1 MPIST
6 HNRFAGTVAA
16 IKEGAVNGTVT
27 VEVGGLLLKAGTTM
41 DSICR
46 LGLVEGSPAEIV
58 VRETAVMFTPGARR
72 LPVSA
77 RNQIAGRITRIEHDG
92 VEAVVSLAMPDGG
105 PVVTGVVAASELDGL
120 GLEVGSTAT
129 ALIKATDVLIG
140 IPE

>member
-6 HNRFAGTVAA
+6 HNRFAGTVVA

-27 VEVGGLLLKAGTTM
+27 VEVGSLFLKAGTTM
-41 DSICR
+41 DSIFR
-46 LGLVEGSPAEIV
+46 LGLVEGSPAEIA
-58 VRETAVMFTPGARR
+58 VRETAVMFAPGVRR

-77 RNQIAGRITRIEHDG
+77 RNQIAGRIARIEHDG

-105 PVVTGVVAASELDGL
+105 PVVTGVVAVSELDGL